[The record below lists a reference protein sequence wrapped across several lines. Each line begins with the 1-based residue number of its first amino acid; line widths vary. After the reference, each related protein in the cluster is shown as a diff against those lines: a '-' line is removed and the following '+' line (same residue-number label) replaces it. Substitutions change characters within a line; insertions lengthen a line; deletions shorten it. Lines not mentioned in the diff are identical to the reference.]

1 MSTSTSSSS
10 SPAPWEGW
18 FTVAVVIVAFGCL
31 LWDLIQPDHVMI
43 GALGVLMASGVISVE
58 EGLAGFANEGLLTVA
73 VLFVVAA
80 GISATGGLD
89 WYMGKLLGRPRTVAG
104 AQLRLMLPIAIVS
117 AFLNNT
123 PVVAVMIPI
132 VQKWAENI
140 HVPKAQVMMPL
151 SFASI
156 LGGTCT
162 LIGTSTN
169 LVVLGMLRDWRG
181 ADGTSETEHSMGLFD
196 LGLYGVPVALTGMTY
211 MLLASGALLPGGA
224 TFSSSAAKKASSS
237 RSSGGGGGGAADGAS
252 GGSDERR
259 SREGS
264 AGKKDKASSRGT
276 EDLIVRAKIQPW
288 SAACGET
295 VAGSGLRGLPGL
307 YLVSVQRDDA
317 LMRAVGP
324 DFVLAQGD
332 ILFFTGMV
340 ESLGMVCAEHGLE
353 AVTDEHDDEEDEE
366 DEEEEIIMDE
376 SIRPRGGNGDGV
388 GDRDD
393 DLLRE
398 GEEEEGGGATVAPA
412 AGSSGGSSSGSSAG
426 SAPARA
432 DASTSSQQQRPLGV
446 PDAVPEMSA
455 LEEIQLMARSQ
466 AIGGGANA
474 NANARLN
481 ASTRRGGG
489 IGGGGGF
496 SSDLASDATS
506 GGETS
511 DALSGGES
519 DAGYRRVGG
528 RAVRPSDDLGSGVPG
543 SDSGELDP
551 SSEKVRSASAS
562 ASASASDRRRRRAS
576 RRRSLSLEEDVNR
589 GADAHYADLASAVS
603 LDPGERRGLKMY
615 ERRQRRE
622 RVSSGA
628 RGSSARS
635 DFERR
640 SHEVAKRAAE
650 RALGPP
656 KVTVEPD
663 PDARGDTLPNDPNG
677 SGDAS
682 AGQGLRVVLGV
693 SAADRPGLLHDISQ
707 GLNRLRVQL
716 LHCEASAVA
725 ERSVSIWRL
734 QAMDA
739 STTREQIKTVIE
751 ALLSPVSGADAEKRK
766 GARVARA
773 LVPAGSSLL
782 GRTPAEVGFRKTYG
796 AAIVGMQRQGRR
808 PSGRIGQVRLREGD
822 ELVLQLA
829 DGSPLLEPAPSEEE
843 LEKHGVAPRALAA
856 AFRADDEDKD
866 PASNSLS
873 RGSGGALI
881 NTPARSAK
889 SVTGGLMASSMM
901 RLSSSVGDAL
911 SSLGGAERKAPG
923 HSPASGGAPDVRG
936 VSLRRPMKT
945 VRPDRDAKDA
955 ARALAADSSVSGEE
969 ATLEKV
975 FDKDGAS
982 SSSSEEGRERGGEK
996 NTASL
1001 GADSVSVAIPDLR
1014 GYSLRASASSPT
1026 KDEPPPLLDTP
1037 ASELA
1042 ERLRVVRDA
1051 HADLELVGA
1060 GADGGGGGRESEA
1073 GKEFLIAVRVE
1084 KKSQFAR
1091 KTPDQAGL
1099 RKLPGLFLVSVE
1111 RPRFPASANDG
1122 VPGDKASETVEGAPV
1137 ASVSVA
1143 TREPPGP
1150 SSPAAPSPP
1159 SSTQALDPESDVLR
1173 EDDVLWYA
1181 GNAQAIASVRKIPGL
1196 APIESADQ
1204 VDKLKG
1210 VSSQSRRLIQA
1221 VVAKTGPLVGR
1232 SIRDMKFRS
1241 RYNAVVLAVHRE
1253 GARVHARVGD
1263 VVLHP
1268 GDVLLLDAGPDFK
1281 REAAHSG
1288 SGFALVSVLE
1298 DSAPPRL
1305 RLLAPVLV
1313 IAVAMIATYTSG
1325 ATELLVAAIFAVAFM
1340 IACGALT
1347 EQEARDA
1354 IKWDV
1359 IVTIAAAFGMSKA
1372 LQNAGVAGTV
1382 AAKLVEAAE
1391 ASGTGRAGLLTA
1403 VYFAT
1408 FVISNVVTNNAAA
1421 ALMFPI
1427 AADAAEREGETLQSM
1442 SFLVMLA
1449 ASASFMSPFG
1459 YQTNL
1464 MVYGPGGYAFKDFLR
1479 FGVPM
1484 QLFQLVA
1491 SVAVIVIGGKLW
1503 FVSWGGAGILFGV
1516 VAFAKSS
1523 SSSGGAK
1530 KLFSRGRGLLRRLLA
1545 SGRATRGGGDAA

>member
-1 MSTSTSSSS
+1 
-10 SPAPWEGW
+10 
-18 FTVAVVIVAFGCL
+18 
-31 LWDLIQPDHVMI
+31 
-43 GALGVLMASGVISVE
+43 
-58 EGLAGFANEGLLTVA
+58 
-73 VLFVVAA
+73 
-80 GISATGGLD
+80 
-89 WYMGKLLGRPRTVAG
+89 
-104 AQLRLMLPIAIVS
+104 
-117 AFLNNT
+117 
-123 PVVAVMIPI
+123 
-132 VQKWAENI
+132 
-140 HVPKAQVMMPL
+140 
-151 SFASI
+151 
-156 LGGTCT
+156 
-162 LIGTSTN
+162 
-169 LVVLGMLRDWRG
+169 
-181 ADGTSETEHSMGLFD
+181 
-196 LGLYGVPVALTGMTY
+196 
-211 MLLASGALLPGGA
+211 
-224 TFSSSAAKKASSS
+224 
-237 RSSGGGGGGAADGAS
+237 
-252 GGSDERR
+252 
-259 SREGS
+259 
-264 AGKKDKASSRGT
+264 
-276 EDLIVRAKIQPW
+276 
-288 SAACGET
+288 
-295 VAGSGLRGLPGL
+295 
-307 YLVSVQRDDA
+307 
-317 LMRAVGP
+317 
-324 DFVLAQGD
+324 
-332 ILFFTGMV
+332 
-340 ESLGMVCAEHGLE
+340 
-353 AVTDEHDDEEDEE
+353 
-366 DEEEEIIMDE
+366 
-376 SIRPRGGNGDGV
+376 
-388 GDRDD
+388 
-393 DLLRE
+393 
-398 GEEEEGGGATVAPA
+398 
-412 AGSSGGSSSGSSAG
+412 
-426 SAPARA
+426 
-432 DASTSSQQQRPLGV
+432 
-446 PDAVPEMSA
+446 
-455 LEEIQLMARSQ
+455 
-466 AIGGGANA
+466 
-474 NANARLN
+474 
-481 ASTRRGGG
+481 
-489 IGGGGGF
+489 
-496 SSDLASDATS
+496 
-506 GGETS
+506 
-511 DALSGGES
+511 
-519 DAGYRRVGG
+519 
-528 RAVRPSDDLGSGVPG
+528 
-543 SDSGELDP
+543 
-551 SSEKVRSASAS
+551 
-562 ASASASDRRRRRAS
+562 
-576 RRRSLSLEEDVNR
+576 
-589 GADAHYADLASAVS
+589 
-603 LDPGERRGLKMY
+603 
-615 ERRQRRE
+615 
-622 RVSSGA
+622 
-628 RGSSARS
+628 
-635 DFERR
+635 
-640 SHEVAKRAAE
+640 
-650 RALGPP
+650 
-656 KVTVEPD
+656 
-663 PDARGDTLPNDPNG
+663 
-677 SGDAS
+677 
-682 AGQGLRVVLGV
+682 
-693 SAADRPGLLHDISQ
+693 
-707 GLNRLRVQL
+707 
-716 LHCEASAVA
+716 
-725 ERSVSIWRL
+725 
-734 QAMDA
+734 
-739 STTREQIKTVIE
+739 
-751 ALLSPVSGADAEKRK
+751 
-766 GARVARA
+766 
-773 LVPAGSSLL
+773 
-782 GRTPAEVGFRKTYG
+782 
-796 AAIVGMQRQGRR
+796 
-808 PSGRIGQVRLREGD
+808 
-822 ELVLQLA
+822 
-829 DGSPLLEPAPSEEE
+829 
-843 LEKHGVAPRALAA
+843 
-856 AFRADDEDKD
+856 
-866 PASNSLS
+866 
-873 RGSGGALI
+873 
-881 NTPARSAK
+881 
-889 SVTGGLMASSMM
+889 MASSMM

-945 VRPDRDAKDA
+945 VRPDRYAKDA
-955 ARALAADSSVSGEE
+955 ARALAADSSVSGED

-975 FDKDGAS
+975 FDEDGAS

-1026 KDEPPPLLDTP
+1026 KAPPALLDTP

-1042 ERLRVVRDA
+1042 ERLRVVREA

-1060 GADGGGGGRESEA
+1060 GADGGGGRESEA

-1111 RPRFPASANDG
+1111 RPRFPASADDG

-1150 SSPAAPSPP
+1150 SSPAAPSPL

-1382 AAKLVEAAE
+1382 AAKLVQAAE

-1427 AADAAEREGETLQSM
+1427 AADAAERRGETLQSM

-1464 MVYGPGGYAFKDFLR
+1464 MVYGPGRIRLQR
-1479 FGVPM
+1479 FPQIGVPM
-1484 QLFQLVA
+1484 QVVQLA
-1491 SVAVIVIGGKLW
+1491 
-1503 FVSWGGAGILFGV
+1503 
-1516 VAFAKSS
+1516 
-1523 SSSGGAK
+1523 
-1530 KLFSRGRGLLRRLLA
+1530 
-1545 SGRATRGGGDAA
+1545 